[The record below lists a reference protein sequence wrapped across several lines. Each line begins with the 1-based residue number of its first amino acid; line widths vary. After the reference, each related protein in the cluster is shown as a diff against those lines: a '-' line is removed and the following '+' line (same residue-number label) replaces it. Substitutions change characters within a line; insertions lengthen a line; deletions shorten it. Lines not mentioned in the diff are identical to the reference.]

1 MDLLPLPILITLIPI
16 RDTTRAWG
24 WRGARPD
31 LRWVLGPAEPGAT
44 ATGATVIS
52 TLTTIITLTG
62 TTLTTSIVATLTA
75 ARQAGVSGN
84 TIRNIAAMHL
94 MGIAEQPAS
103 SVDVARAVQVVLAVS
118 EDRAALAA
126 LENPAAQVALGNR
139 VALDQQDVPAAQRV
153 PDRRR
158 VRAER
163 IASEIAMFPAKV
175 RTAT

>member
-1 MDLLPLPILITLIPI
+1 MDLLPPPILITLIPI

-75 ARQAGVSGN
+75 ATLIAARQAGVSGN

-94 MGIAEQPAS
+94 MVIAEQPAS
-103 SVDVARAVQVVLAVS
+103 SVDVARVGPVVRAVLVVL
-118 EDRAALAA
+118 
-126 LENPAAQVALGNR
+126 
-139 VALDQQDVPAAQRV
+139 
-153 PDRRR
+153 
-158 VRAER
+158 
-163 IASEIAMFPAKV
+163 
-175 RTAT
+175 

>member
-31 LRWVLGPAEPGAT
+31 LRWVLGRAEPGAT

-62 TTLTTSIVATLTA
+62 TTSIVARPA
-75 ARQAGVSGN
+75 AAAAKPGVVSGN

-94 MGIAEQPAS
+94 MVIAEQPAS
-103 SVDVARAVQVVLAVS
+103 SVDVARVGPV
-118 EDRAALAA
+118 
-126 LENPAAQVALGNR
+126 
-139 VALDQQDVPAAQRV
+139 
-153 PDRRR
+153 
-158 VRAER
+158 
-163 IASEIAMFPAKV
+163 
-175 RTAT
+175 

>member
-24 WRGARPD
+24 WRGARPG

-62 TTLTTSIVATLTA
+62 TTSIVATSTA
-75 ARQAGVSGN
+75 ARQAAVSGN

-94 MGIAEQPAS
+94 MGIAERPAS
-103 SVDVARAVQVVLAVS
+103 SVDVARVVRVVL
-118 EDRAALAA
+118 ED
-126 LENPAAQVALGNR
+126 
-139 VALDQQDVPAAQRV
+139 
-153 PDRRR
+153 
-158 VRAER
+158 
-163 IASEIAMFPAKV
+163 
-175 RTAT
+175 

>member
-44 ATGATVIS
+44 ATGVTATS
-52 TLTTIITLTG
+52 TLTTTIILTG

-75 ARQAGVSGN
+75 ARRAAVSGN
-84 TIRNIAAMHL
+84 TIPNIAAMHL

-103 SVDVARAVQVVLAVS
+103 SVDVARVGPEVRVVLEDLAVQ
-118 EDRAALAA
+118 AAL
-126 LENPAAQVALGNR
+126 VA
-139 VALDQQDVPAAQRV
+139 
-153 PDRRR
+153 
-158 VRAER
+158 
-163 IASEIAMFPAKV
+163 
-175 RTAT
+175 

>member
-62 TTLTTSIVATLTA
+62 TTLTTSIVARPA
-75 ARQAGVSGN
+75 AAAAKPGVVSGN

-94 MGIAEQPAS
+94 MVIAEQPAS
-103 SVDVARAVQVVLAVS
+103 SVDVARVGPVVRAVLVVLEDRAVQVA
-118 EDRAALAA
+118 
-126 LENPAAQVALGNR
+126 
-139 VALDQQDVPAAQRV
+139 
-153 PDRRR
+153 
-158 VRAER
+158 
-163 IASEIAMFPAKV
+163 
-175 RTAT
+175 

>member
-1 MDLLPLPILITLIPI
+1 MDLLPLLILITLIPI

-52 TLTTIITLTG
+52 TLTTIITLTV

-94 MGIAEQPAS
+94 MVIAEQPAS
-103 SVDVARAVQVVLAVS
+103 SVDVARVGLVARVVL
-118 EDRAALAA
+118 EDRAV
-126 LENPAAQVALGNR
+126 EVAEGVLG
-139 VALDQQDVPAAQRV
+139 V
-153 PDRRR
+153 
-158 VRAER
+158 
-163 IASEIAMFPAKV
+163 SEELG
-175 RTAT
+175 

>member
-31 LRWVLGPAEPGAT
+31 LRSVLGPAERGAT

-94 MGIAEQPAS
+94 MGIAEQPVS
-103 SVDVARAVQVVLAVS
+103 SVDVARVGPVVRAVLVVLEDRAVQVVLAVS
-118 EDRAALAA
+118 EDRAV
-126 LENPAAQVALGNR
+126 PVAW
-139 VALDQQDVPAAQRV
+139 VA
-153 PDRRR
+153 
-158 VRAER
+158 
-163 IASEIAMFPAKV
+163 
-175 RTAT
+175 

>member
-62 TTLTTSIVATLTA
+62 TTLTTSIVARPA
-75 ARQAGVSGN
+75 AAAAKPGVVSGN

-94 MGIAEQPAS
+94 MVIAEQPAS
-103 SVDVARAVQVVLAVS
+103 SVDVARVGPVVRVVLEDRAVQVA
-118 EDRAALAA
+118 
-126 LENPAAQVALGNR
+126 
-139 VALDQQDVPAAQRV
+139 
-153 PDRRR
+153 
-158 VRAER
+158 
-163 IASEIAMFPAKV
+163 
-175 RTAT
+175 